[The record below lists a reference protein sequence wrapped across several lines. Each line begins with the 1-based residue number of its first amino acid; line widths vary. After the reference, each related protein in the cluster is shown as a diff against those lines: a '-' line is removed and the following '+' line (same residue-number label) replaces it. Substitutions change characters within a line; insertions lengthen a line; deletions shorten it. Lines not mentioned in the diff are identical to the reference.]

1 MTIIGKVRL
10 QVNQTYL
17 KSNYFIQYRKLF
29 YWYMDQYTFFISIV
43 IYDPCMYM
51 YKKKKIEDCRYF
63 HILFIFM
70 FHLSK

>member
-51 YKKKKIEDCRYF
+51 YKKKK
-63 HILFIFM
+63 
-70 FHLSK
+70 